1 MISWTTQPITGP
13 AAQEHRVGSRCYAHG
28 TKRRR
33 FYWARESIN
42 GGRSYTKGYRG
53 IIKGGGKNN
62 EMGIIRIIHNGGKW
76 PDAER
81 SPGARGNDS
90 TKENR
95 VVKDWATCHL
105 DPRQVYRNRKDLC
118 AKGEGG
124 PPPVA

>member
-1 MISWTTQPITGP
+1 MLCAWHKKEKILLGQGKYKW
-13 AAQEHRVGSRCYAHG
+13 
-28 TKRRR
+28 
-33 FYWARESIN
+33 
-42 GGRSYTKGYRG
+42 GRSYTNGYRG
-53 IIKGGGKNN
+53 IIIKGGGNNN

-81 SPGARGNDS
+81 SPGALGKDS

-124 PPPVA
+124 PPPAA